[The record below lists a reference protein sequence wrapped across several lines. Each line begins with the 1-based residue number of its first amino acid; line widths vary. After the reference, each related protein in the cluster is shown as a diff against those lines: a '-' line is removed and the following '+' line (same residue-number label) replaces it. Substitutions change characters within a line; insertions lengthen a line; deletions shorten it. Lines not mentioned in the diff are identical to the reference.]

1 MPSYRSLYVEALAA
15 DTTVGRS
22 LVDQFA
28 DRPVVEITSYH
39 EVFSRPSQSVQ
50 AQKRAPSL
58 IAAVASP
65 PFLNEAP
72 ARVCARPGAG
82 PGSADELPVMY
93 NDQLRNCVYNCDYCF
108 LQGMHPC
115 GHTLV
120 FVNSE
125 DYHDAAADRAKG
137 GPYWLSVSYLS
148 DIVAFEPVLPLVRG
162 WLDFA
167 REHPNVTVE
176 VRTKG
181 TASSLLRNEPAKNVV
196 FTWTLS
202 PPLVAAR
209 HEHGCASL
217 ASRLIA
223 IRAAIERGWRVRLAF
238 DPVILLPGWQAAY
251 DELIAEV
258 FTAVPQRAI
267 EAATYGVFR
276 VGLDHANRM
285 IAARS
290 DTPVLHHPFVRAHG
304 MLTYH
309 EQEIEAVHRTV
320 GRALTSHLGADRVSF
335 VHA

>member
-1 MPSYRSLYVEALAA
+1 MPSYRSLYVEASAA
-15 DTTVGRS
+15 ATTVGRS
-22 LVDQFA
+22 LIDQFA
-28 DRPVVEITSYH
+28 DRPVVEVNSYH
-39 EVFSRPSQSVQ
+39 EVFSRPSASFQ

-65 PFLNEAP
+65 PYLYEAP
-72 ARVCARPGAG
+72 SRVCARPGAR
-82 PGSADELPVMY
+82 PDELPVMY

-125 DYHDAAADRAKG
+125 DYHDAAADRAKS

-148 DIVAFEPVLPLVRG
+148 DILAFEPVLPLVRG

-167 REHPNVTVE
+167 REHPKVTVE

-181 TASSLLRNEPAKNVV
+181 EAPPLLRSEPAENFV

-202 PPLVAAR
+202 PRLVAAR
-209 HEHGCASL
+209 HERGCASP
-217 ASRLIA
+217 ANRLTA

-238 DPVILLPGWQAAY
+238 DPVILVPGWKDAY
-251 DELIAEV
+251 GELIEET
-258 FTAVPQRAI
+258 FTVVPAAAI

-290 DTPVLHHPFVRAHG
+290 DTPVLHHPFVSAHG
-304 MLTYH
+304 MLTYNEH
-309 EQEIEAVHRTV
+309 EIEAIHRTV
-320 GRALTSHLGADRVSF
+320 GSSLTSYLGADRVAF

>member
-1 MPSYRSLYVEALAA
+1 MPSYRSLYVEASAA
-15 DTTVGRS
+15 DTAVGRA
-22 LVDQFA
+22 LVAQFA

-39 EVFSRPSQSVQ
+39 EVFSRPSESFQ

-65 PFLNEAP
+65 PFLYEAP
-72 ARVCARPGAG
+72 SRVCARPGAP
-82 PGSADELPVMY
+82 PGELPVMY

-125 DYHDAAADRAKG
+125 DYHEAAADRAKR
-137 GPYWLSVSYLS
+137 GPYWLSVSFLS
-148 DIVAFEPVLPLVRG
+148 DIPAFEPVLPLVRG

-167 REHPNVTVE
+167 REHPDVTVE

-181 TASSLLRNEPAKNVV
+181 KAPPLLRSEPAENLV

-209 HEHGCASL
+209 HEHGCASP
-217 ASRLIA
+217 ANRLIA

-251 DELIAEV
+251 AELIAEV
-258 FTAVPQRAI
+258 FTSVPTRAI

-290 DTPVLHHPFVRAHG
+290 DTPVLHHPFVSAHG
-304 MLTYH
+304 MLTYDEH
-309 EQEIEAVHRTV
+309 EIEAVRRTV
-320 GRALTSHLGADRVSF
+320 GRTLTSYLGADRVAF